1 MKTTAQLLRACQ
13 QQLERRQQRLVLLCT
28 DHLVINAANSA
39 ALILDDQSSDRFA
52 MHRYRDYL
60 GTSNTLVVL
69 NFTHAVHADAL
80 AALAGTVVA
89 GGVLIINLPAAESAF
104 CQRLLRHAEACERV
118 VRLTPDYTLTDVL
131 QQLSAQP
138 DEHLAVAHF
147 PSNAQQQIITT
158 MLATPQTT
166 HLIMA
171 DRGRGKS
178 TTLGAALANYQG
190 TARLV
195 VTAPRRSQIDSLMQ
209 YAEGHAEF
217 IAWERLLELPNSNI
231 LLVIDEAAGLPIHIL
246 QQLCQRFSVWGIATT
261 VDGYEG
267 CGRGFVIRFLD
278 WLKNHQDFI
287 QHSLEQALRWRNPD
301 PAEDWLNHVLCLR
314 EYRLP
319 ITWQDGYQW
328 VHAST
333 LTDAQLNQ
341 VMQLLLEAHY
351 QSSPNDLRLLLDDQR
366 QHLLLNSHNGHLV
379 GVLWVAE
386 EGPVDQRLQ
395 ADILAG
401 TRRPAGDLLP
411 QALAFKWQLLAP
423 MQWRWWRI
431 VRIAVS
437 VNKRR
442 QGCGSG
448 LLKQLGEAAQQQ
460 QIDAIG
466 SSFGAADEVI
476 AFWQANNFQ
485 LIHRGVKRQMASGHV
500 NAMVACGNSKS
511 ACQVIQQ
518 RLIEVAL

>member
-28 DHLVINAANSA
+28 DHLAINAASCA
-39 ALILDDQSSDRFA
+39 ALILNDQGSDRFA

-69 NFTHAVHADAL
+69 NFTRVVHADAV

-89 GGVLIINLPAAESAF
+89 GGILIINLPAVESAF
-104 CQRLLRHAEACERV
+104 CQRLLRHAQAFERV
-118 VRLTPDYTLTDVL
+118 VRLTPGYTLSNVL

-138 DEHLAVAHF
+138 IEHTEVAHF

-178 TTLGAALANYQG
+178 STLGAALANYQG
-190 TARLV
+190 TKRLV

-217 IAWERLLELPNSNI
+217 IAWERLIELPTSNI

-278 WLKNHQDFI
+278 WLKNHQDLI
-287 QHSLEQALRWRNPD
+287 QHRLEQALRWRNPD
-301 PAEDWLNHVLCLR
+301 HAEDWLNQLLCLR
-314 EYRLP
+314 DSNLP

-328 VHAST
+328 VHASV
-333 LTDAQLNQ
+333 LADAQLNQ

-366 QHLLLNSHNGHLV
+366 QQLLLHAHNGHLD
-379 GVLWVAE
+379 GILWIAE
-386 EGPVDQRLQ
+386 EGPVDQHVQ

-411 QALAFKWQLLAP
+411 QALAYKWQLLAP

-437 VNKRR
+437 ASKRR
-442 QGCGSG
+442 QGRGSG
-448 LLKQLGEAAQQQ
+448 LIKELRVAAQQQ

-466 SSFGAADEVI
+466 SSFGAADEVM

-485 LIHRGVKRQMASGHV
+485 LVHRGVKRQMASGHV
-500 NAMVACGNSKS
+500 NAMVAFGNSKS

-518 RLIEVAL
+518 KLIEVAL